1 MSKTVYLSLLT
12 AIALLFTGFFIGTV
26 VPPLLVSG
34 DVVAAALAG
43 FVNPF
48 AAGYATDVILCW
60 VVLLLWI
67 VYEAKVDGVRHGWI
81 CILLGAVPGVAVG
94 MSCYLILRHQTRK
107 ALQ

>member
-1 MSKTVYLSLLT
+1 MSKSVYIGLLT
-12 AIALLFTGFFIGTV
+12 AIAFLFTGYFILTV

-34 DVVAAALAG
+34 DVVGAAQAG

-60 VVLLLWI
+60 VVLVLWI
-67 VYEAKVDGVRHGWI
+67 VYEAKVERVKHGWI
-81 CILLGAVPGVAVG
+81 CILLGVVPGVVVG

-107 ALQ
+107 TLQ